1 MLIDIGEL
9 IVMLLLAGLAIFI
22 VWESFKREKPT
33 PLPRKSAPGHIAVEQ
48 GLLIGA
54 GVFAVMGVLVLL
66 ETDYKMATG
75 RQALIWNSLHDT
87 LGKPGIAAL
96 FWITA
101 FAVLC
106 VWHKRRKTRRNTG

>member
-9 IVMLLLAGLAIFI
+9 IVMLLLASLAVFI

-33 PLPRKSAPGHIAVEQ
+33 PLPSRSAPGETAVEL

-75 RQALIWNSLHDT
+75 RQAFIWNSLYKT
-87 LGKPGIAAL
+87 MGKPGIVAL
-96 FWITA
+96 FWISA
-101 FAVLC
+101 LAALC
-106 VWHKRRKTRRNTG
+106 VWHKRRRARRNTG